1 MTADLESKTAVADEA
16 MKKLEAT
23 DAEIQDKSD
32 QIEANQSEIEPLKQ
46 EFIETEAAAGAESD
60 KDAKIAEL
68 EPAVNAKNEEF
79 EGKNMSSDLY
89 KLLHKVLKISYLYD
103 IGYIKTKHL

>member
-1 MTADLESKTAVADEA
+1 

-23 DAEIQDKSD
+23 GAEIQDNSA
-32 QIEANQSEIEPLKQ
+32 QIEADQAEIEQLKQ
-46 EFIETEAAAGAESD
+46 KFIETEAAAGAESD
-60 KDAKIAEL
+60 KDAKMAEL
-68 EPAVNAKNEEF
+68 ETAVNAENEEF

-103 IGYIKTKHL
+103 IGYIKTKHLWSQ